1 MPVLIFMRQ
10 PTGSGVPGNERV
22 QGEADQRA
30 LLLRRR
36 KDRNGKRVCS
46 DYAIQFQIEY
56 AGRPFC
62 ACLGKEI
69 DTDQIEIDF
78 DGCMSTASE

>member
-1 MPVLIFMRQ
+1 MRECKEE
-10 PTGSGVPGNERV
+10 PINWHYCCGGGKTV
-22 QGEADQRA
+22 
-30 LLLRRR
+30 
-36 KDRNGKRVCS
+36 NGKRVCS

-56 AGRPFC
+56 AGSPFC

-78 DGCMSTASE
+78 DGCMSTVSE